1 MKNIIFTMSLMVEGS
16 SGKGLEFIMPLV
28 SIYNKNFCF
37 LMNKDVLLKTELRIK
52 GFTIFNITLLQ
63 INCSVNL
70 FITDLKVRIFVLH
83 NDAEKF
89 TMVVSLVRE
98 Y

>member
-1 MKNIIFTMSLMVEGS
+1 MKNIIFTMSLKVEGS

-37 LMNKDVLLKTELRIK
+37 NEQKVLFKTELRIK

-89 TMVVSLVRE
+89 TMVVGLVRE